1 MNFDEAAEELL
12 EKLWIS
18 SQEEG
23 KESILISDADR
34 TAVEQLISEGAID
47 RTGDTIM
54 LTVSGFSEARSVVR
68 RHRLAERLLVDVL
81 GSRDP
86 TVHDHACKFEHLLDR
101 GLEHSICALL
111 GHPKVCP
118 HGKRIPE
125 GSCCDAKM
133 QNIDRVVAS
142 LSELEP
148 GRRGKVAYIYAPE
161 QEKLQK
167 LMALGI
173 LPGAPIELTQRFPS
187 FTFRS
192 GNSQFAVDSEIADS
206 IYVRLETETETE
218 AGGPHEHFPD
228 RVVKRKSRRRHG
240 RGSRRE
246 SIPPIA

>member
-1 MNFDEAAEELL
+1 MNFEESAEELL

-23 KESILISDADR
+23 KDSIQISDADGV
-34 TAVEQLISEGAID
+34 AVEQLISQGAID
-47 RTGDTIM
+47 RSGNTIM
-54 LTVSGFSEARSVVR
+54 LTVSGISEARSVVR

-86 TVHDHACKFEHLLDR
+86 TVHDHACKFEHLLDH
-101 GLEHSICALL
+101 GLDDSICALL

-125 GSCCDAKM
+125 GSCCGEKK

-142 LSELEP
+142 LSELES
-148 GRRGKVAYIYAPE
+148 GQKGKVAYIYAPE

-187 FTFRS
+187 YTFRS

-206 IYVRLETETETE
+206 IYVRLDAES
-218 AGGPHEHFPD
+218 AGSPD
-228 RVVKRKSRRRHG
+228 PTSNRVRRRKSGRRHG
-240 RGSRRE
+240 RDSERE

>member
-1 MNFDEAAEELL
+1 MNFEEPAEELL

-23 KESILISDADR
+23 KESIQFSEADG
-34 TAVEQLISEGAID
+34 TAVEQLVSDGAID
-47 RTGDTIM
+47 RIDDKIV
-54 LTVSGFSEARSVVR
+54 LTDSGFSEARSVVR

-86 TVHDHACKFEHLLDR
+86 TVHDRACKFEHLLDR
-101 GLEHSICALL
+101 GLDDSICALL

-118 HGKRIPE
+118 HGKPIPE
-125 GSCCDAKM
+125 GSCCSVKM

-148 GRRGKVAYIYAPE
+148 GRKGRVAYIYAPE

-192 GNSQFAVDSEIADS
+192 GNSQFAVDSDIADS
-206 IYVRLETETETE
+206 IYVRLETEQADLREQI
-218 AGGPHEHFPD
+218 PD
-228 RVVKRKSRRRHG
+228 RAVLRKSRRRHG
-240 RGSRRE
+240 RVNRRE
-246 SIPPIA
+246 RIPPPA